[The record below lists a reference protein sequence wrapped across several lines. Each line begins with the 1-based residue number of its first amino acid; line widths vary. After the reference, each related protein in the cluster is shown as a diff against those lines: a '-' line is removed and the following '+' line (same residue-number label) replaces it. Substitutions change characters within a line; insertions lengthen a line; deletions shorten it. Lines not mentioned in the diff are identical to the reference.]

1 MKMFSYQKPAGAS
14 ETRMR
19 TVSGFKATMG
29 TLTAIFWKGIKHYT
43 RYPGSFVLI
52 LVMPFLFTLMI
63 FGMGQF
69 VGGSDASLNFA
80 ERTGTSNIL
89 VYEIL
94 GSAVW
99 MIGWVVVEDLGV
111 ALRDEQMK
119 GTLEQNFLAPVNR
132 VTLLIGLSLTDIV
145 VTSAVFVVVV
155 GVTTMIA
162 LPAAALS
169 LLQAFLILLIGLI
182 PLFGIGFLFAGF
194 VLKFKEPYIF
204 TQILNLLF
212 ATLTGTYYPVS
223 LLPYWVQLV
232 SGALPQTYVIEDMRR
247 IVLANQTLVD
257 IYGGVFILLAL
268 ALAYPVVGYAVFRQL
283 EKRASVTGEFSKY

>member
-1 MKMFSYQKPAGAS
+1 
-14 ETRMR
+14 MR
-19 TVSGFKATMG
+19 TVSGYKATVG
-29 TLTAIFWKGIKHYT
+29 ALTAIFWKGIKHYT

-69 VGGSDASLNFA
+69 VGGSDASANFA
-80 ERTGTSNIL
+80 ARTGTTNIL

-99 MIGWVVVEDLGV
+99 MIGWVVVEDVGV

-132 VTLLIGLSLTDIV
+132 FTLLIGLSLTDIV
-145 VTSAVFVVVV
+145 ITSLVFVVVV
-155 GVTTMIA
+155 GVTTIIM
-162 LPAAALS
+162 LPAAFLS
-169 LLQAFLILLIGLI
+169 LLQAFLILLVGLI

-194 VLKFKEPYIF
+194 VLRFKEPYIF

-223 LLPYWVQLV
+223 LLPYWVQFL

-247 IVLANQTLVD
+247 IVLANQTLVS
-257 IYGGVFILLAL
+257 IYGSIFVLLVL
-268 ALAYPVVGYAVFRQL
+268 ALAYPTFGYAIFKYL
-283 EKRASVTGEFSKY
+283 EKKARVTGEFSKY

>member
-1 MKMFSYQKPAGAS
+1 MYSYQKPGGAS
-14 ETRMR
+14 ETKMR
-19 TVSGFKATMG
+19 TVSGYKATIG

-69 VGGSDASLNFA
+69 VGGPNAALNFA
-80 ERTGTSNIL
+80 ARTGTNNIL

-99 MIGWVVVEDLGV
+99 MVGWVVVEDVGV

-132 VTLLIGLSLTDIV
+132 ATLLIGLSLTDIV
-145 VTSAVFVVVV
+145 VTSAVFIVVV

-162 LPAAALS
+162 LPTAALS
-169 LLQAFLILLIGLI
+169 LLQAFVILLIGLI

-194 VLKFKEPYIF
+194 VLRFKEPYIF
-204 TQILNLLF
+204 TQIVNLLF

-223 LLPYWVQLV
+223 LLPYWVQFV

-247 IVLANQTLVD
+247 IVLANQTLVSL
-257 IYGGVFILLAL
+257 YGSIFILLAL
-268 ALAYPVVGYAVFRQL
+268 AIVYPTLGYAVFKQL
-283 EKRASVTGEFSKY
+283 EKKASMTGEFSKY

>member
-1 MKMFSYQKPAGAS
+1 
-14 ETRMR
+14 MR
-19 TVSGFKATMG
+19 TVSGYKATIG
-29 TLTAIFWKGIKHYT
+29 ALTAIFWKGIRHYT

-69 VGGSDASLNFA
+69 VGGSNASLNFA
-80 ERTGTSNIL
+80 ARTGTSNIL

-99 MIGWVVVEDLGV
+99 MIGWVVIEDVGV
-111 ALRDEQMK
+111 ALRDEQIK

-145 VTSAVFVVVV
+145 ITSAVFVVVV
-155 GVTTMIA
+155 GVTIMIT
-162 LPAAALS
+162 LPAAALN
-169 LLQAFLILLIGLI
+169 LLQAFVILLIGLI

-194 VLKFKEPYIF
+194 VLRFKEPYIF

-223 LLPYWVQLV
+223 LLPYWVQFL
-232 SGALPQTYVIEDMRR
+232 SGALPQTYVIENMRR

-257 IYGGVFILLAL
+257 IYGSMFVLLAL
-268 ALAYPVVGYAVFRQL
+268 ALAYPTFGYAVFKQL
-283 EKRASVTGEFSKY
+283 EKKASITGEFSKY

>member
-1 MKMFSYQKPAGAS
+1 
-14 ETRMR
+14 MR
-19 TVSGFKATMG
+19 TVSGYKATIG
-29 TLTAIFWKGIKHYT
+29 ALTAIFWKGIRHYT

-69 VGGSDASLNFA
+69 VGGSNASLNFA
-80 ERTGTSNIL
+80 ARTGTSNIL

-99 MIGWVVVEDLGV
+99 MIGWVVIEDVGV

-145 VTSAVFVVVV
+145 ITSAVFVVVV
-155 GVTTMIA
+155 GVTIMIT
-162 LPAAALS
+162 LPAAALN
-169 LLQAFLILLIGLI
+169 LLQAFVILLIGLI

-194 VLKFKEPYIF
+194 VLRFKEPYIF

-223 LLPYWVQLV
+223 LLPYWVQFL
-232 SGALPQTYVIEDMRR
+232 SRALPQTYVIEDMRR

-257 IYGGVFILLAL
+257 IYGSMFVLLAL
-268 ALAYPVVGYAVFRQL
+268 ALAYPTFGYAVFKQL
-283 EKRASVTGEFSKY
+283 EKKASITGEFSKY